1 MQEDLTGAL
10 SDVLNYCLY
19 AHSLD
24 HYEYEGEGLAGFKNA
39 KSFFNVIESE
49 KDYYKHQLAII
60 KYKSTNQ
67 SQPKTSL
74 NMDVFWDYYN
84 NDKTEFEVVTLLAFL
99 GLRSIIGTK
108 SYIKTADLF
117 IFSRMDGQSK
127 CLSSFEGVSKFLA
140 PYTTRHKRERIRNAL
155 EQSWGLKFYSYRM
168 RGYLVSFKLSLD
180 DLAYQGESGRKK
192 YKDKKLKEEK
202 TRARQK
208 ALDKIKSTEDKSKR

>member
-1 MQEDLTGAL
+1 MHEDFKGAL
-10 SDVLNYCLY
+10 LDLLLYCVY
-19 AHSLD
+19 SHSLD
-24 HYEYEGEGLAGFKNA
+24 NYEYDSKGQAGFESA
-39 KSFFNVIESE
+39 KSFFNLRESGFESE
-49 KDYYKHQLAII
+49 ELERAIEIHQSI
-60 KYKSTNQ
+60 NP

-74 NMDVFWDYYN
+74 NMDVFWDYYEN
-84 NDKTEFEVVTLLAFL
+84 NKTEFEVVTLLAFL

-155 EQSWGLKFYSYRM
+155 EHNWGLKFYSYRM

-208 ALDKIKSTEDKSKR
+208 ALEKIESAEEKSKR